1 MIAIGLDVHT
11 KNSTIA
17 YLDTQTG
24 ETRRRNVRTDR
35 LPSELDAMDRE
46 QCRIGIEVSSV
57 GVFVARQLFSCGFDV
72 VVVDA
77 FKAHRIIESQNT
89 AKTDR
94 RDATALAKLLANG
107 QADELA
113 VWVPDEQ
120 TLQLR
125 MLTRSREALVRVGT
139 QLRNQLR
146 ALVRAEGS
154 ECSCDDLT
162 GRRGREWMEQFIAG
176 LPELAGLA
184 CRHLFAALLD
194 VKARVDELEQEIVR
208 VAKDCEQAQQL
219 MTINGCGAV
228 LALSIVAEIGDVS
241 RFKSGGRLRSYSG
254 LTPRLQQSGGRSYTG
269 PITKRGNP
277 HLRRAVV
284 LLAHHFA
291 RTQALTGTR
300 LKRKHWQVLMKHGP
314 KPARVDLA
322 RRLLSVIHAMLRD
335 GTDFDAEKVA

>member
-11 KNSTIA
+11 KTSTIA
-17 YLDTQTG
+17 YLDTDTG
-24 ETRRRNVRTDR
+24 ETKHRKVRTDE
-35 LPSELDAMDRE
+35 LPSELDEMDRE
-46 QCRIGIEVSSV
+46 LCRIAIEVSST
-57 GVFVARQLFSCGFDV
+57 GVFVARQLLCYDFDV

-89 AKTDR
+89 VKTDR
-94 RDATALAKLLANG
+94 RDAVALAKLIATG

-125 MLTRSREALVRVGT
+125 LLTRSREALVKVGT

-154 ECSCDDLT
+154 ECRYDDLT
-162 GRRGREWMEQFIAG
+162 GRSGREWMAQFIAD
-176 LPELAGLA
+176 LPELAGIA
-184 CRHLFAALLD
+184 CRHLFDALLD
-194 VKARVDELEQEIVR
+194 VKARVDELGREIVA
-208 VAKDCEQAQQL
+208 VAKQCEQAQQL

-241 RFKSGGRLRSYSG
+241 RFRSGGRLRSYSG
-254 LTPRLQQSGGRSYTG
+254 LTPRLHQSAGRSYTG

-284 LLAHHFA
+284 LLAHHVS
-291 RTQALTGTR
+291 RSRALKDTR
-300 LKRKHWQVLMKHGP
+300 LKRKHWQVLVKHGP
-314 KPARVDLA
+314 QPARVDLG
-322 RRLLSVIHAMLRD
+322 RRLLSVIYAMLRD
-335 GTDFDAEKVA
+335 GTDFDAEKAA